1 MPHSIVQFHAINNRI
16 MGEAN
21 FISRK
26 RFTIE
31 KSPPPLQH
39 CSLQKKNQLI
49 SYPLFGGY
57 LIFALYSRC
66 NFFCLQAMQK
76 NLTSFLEIN
85 LFVKKQT
92 FEEKWKAK
100 AVLALLLLLKTNCPE
115 FSCNNL
121 HVWKISL
128 FCTPRASASASCPAS
143 DGDQIKVKKG
153 VVMGHPPLFNF
164 WVPISEQEEVIFV
177 LG

>member
-1 MPHSIVQFHAINNRI
+1 MSN
-16 MGEAN
+16 
-21 FISRK
+21 SD
-26 RFTIE
+26 
-31 KSPPPLQH
+31 
-39 CSLQKKNQLI
+39 
-49 SYPLFGGY
+49 
-57 LIFALYSRC
+57 
-66 NFFCLQAMQK
+66 
-76 NLTSFLEIN
+76 

-100 AVLALLLLLKTNCPE
+100 AALLLLVLLLKTNCPE

-128 FCTPRASASASCPAS
+128 FCTPRAAASASASCPAS

-177 LG
+177 GSSRYYVAWRYAYFGMVGVALVQCSDY